1 VCLKH
6 TAKCPKH
13 TAKAFTVRCARQRV
27 HGTVADDEDHL
38 CRVPAAGHTAKPN
51 ACVFLAL
58 GTQKQR
64 KHTAKAFTVRCA
76 QQRLH
81 GTVADDEDHICR
93 VPAAGH
99 TAKPNACV
107 FLALGTQKQRNGHV
121 RSNGQ
126 LCRAP
131 RHRAHGKINYF

>member
-64 KHTAKAFTVRCA
+64 
-76 QQRLH
+76 
-81 GTVADDEDHICR
+81 
-93 VPAAGH
+93 
-99 TAKPNACV
+99 
-107 FLALGTQKQRNGHV
+107 NGRV

-131 RHRAHGKINYF
+131 RHRAHGKIIIFKTHERMLCRVLPDQAHGKMVVFAVC